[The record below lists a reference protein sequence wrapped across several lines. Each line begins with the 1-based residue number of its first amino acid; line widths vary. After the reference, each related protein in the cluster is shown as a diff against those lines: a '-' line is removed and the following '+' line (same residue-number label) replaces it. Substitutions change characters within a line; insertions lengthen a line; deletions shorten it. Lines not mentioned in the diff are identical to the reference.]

1 MLGTSRCLRFKILR
15 TSHCHASGWARGR
28 VDNCSDSGQTQSG
41 SCRPWALSIRS
52 AVCLPCVPA
61 LRTSQLSCF
70 GGCAT
75 RGFPPS
81 RAQNRPAFAAL
92 GFLPSL
98 RSIRAAPHAYTF
110 LCMHR
115 RGGGN
120 FPTPL
125 MLALCVLLP
134 YLMGRSCPLS
144 NGQRQP
150 PFPRIS
156 GSDERGPWRG
166 GGPAPC
172 GHCG

>member
-1 MLGTSRCLRFKILR
+1 MPTRA
-15 TSHCHASGWARGR
+15 HCHAPDWTRGR
-28 VDNCSDSGQTQSG
+28 VDNSDDFADKLNPPCGFLV
-41 SCRPWALSIRS
+41 CRHSLCRY
-52 AVCLPCVPA
+52 LPCA
-61 LRTSQLSCF
+61 SILRTSQLSCF

-81 RAQNRPAFAAL
+81 LAQNRPAFAAL